1 VLEGNDDSDWDLWQ
15 CSVDSQLQ
23 PLTASVWTR
32 ADATPSQF
40 EDFDPFA
47 RVSKNSDL

>member
-1 VLEGNDDSDWDLWQ
+1 
-15 CSVDSQLQ
+15 
-23 PLTASVWTR
+23 VWTR